1 MSGPP
6 RWMLC
11 ICTCAYT
18 LPLRSSRILLL
29 HSTRS
34 NTHCTALS
42 RHFVNKIRHRHS
54 ASNHQALDP
63 STRSFVLAP
72 CHLRRATALGVPRV
86 HRHPSSITL
95 LASRP
100 ATRTHARP
108 SSATPYPDFDRD
120 KFGLLSSA
128 CPPP

>member
-29 HSTRS
+29 HSTRQQYPLHG
-34 NTHCTALS
+34 TLTPL
-42 RHFVNKIRHRHS
+42 RKQIRHRRS
-54 ASNHQALDP
+54 ASNRQALDP
-63 STRSFVLAP
+63 STRTFALAP
-72 CHLRRATALGVPRV
+72 CHLRRATALGVPRA

-108 SSATPYPDFDRD
+108 PSATPYPDFDRD